1 MKRFGAAALTVLV
14 LAAAC
19 GEDVGQPVG
28 GRITTENI
36 LLLLTAS
43 EVNVHGRDGA
53 KVESTV
59 VDRMAA
65 AVEAGVDDV
74 ELIESW
80 TEVDYA
86 ERPDGARVKLTVI
99 DHTDATAASAR
110 FDLAVRELALVESDQ
125 GIGDRFAGLAPKT
138 GGFDTIVLVLVGDK
152 TLLFTTLVALTDPT
166 PIVDSEGLVDL
177 SRLVAPRV
185 LP

>member
-1 MKRFGAAALTVLV
+1 MKRLGALALTVLV
-14 LAAAC
+14 FAAAC
-19 GEDVGQPVG
+19 GEDVGQPVS
-28 GRITTENI
+28 GRITPENI
-36 LLLLTAS
+36 LFLLTAS

-65 AVEAGVDDV
+65 AIEVGVDDV

-80 TEVDYA
+80 TEVDYG
-86 ERPDGARVKLTVI
+86 ERPDGARVKLSVI
-99 DHTDATAASAR
+99 DHIDATAASAR
-110 FDLAVRELALVESDQ
+110 FDLVIRESGLVESEQ

-138 GGFDTIVLVLVGDK
+138 GGVDTVVLVLVGDK
-152 TLLFTTLVALTDPT
+152 TLLLTTLTALTDPT

-177 SRLVAPRV
+177 SRLVAPRI